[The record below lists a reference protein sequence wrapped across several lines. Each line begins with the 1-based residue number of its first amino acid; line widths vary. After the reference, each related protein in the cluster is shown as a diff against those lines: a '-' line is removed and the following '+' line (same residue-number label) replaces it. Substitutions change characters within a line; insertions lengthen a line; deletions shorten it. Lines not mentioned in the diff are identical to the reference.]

1 MRGGQ
6 RRWSPEGGWARG
18 RGRRLPSTW
27 GWGVVGVRHLDAPSP
42 TTHSPGRLYRRG
54 AIPRPRRWTR
64 AAVASRASRHDNAW
78 FCRRLPWLPMPPRR
92 HPTPSSTPTDMRPA
106 VVATPAP
113 LHPGVGSVF
122 RLHITSLHA
131 VNRSASS
138 SLCCPRPRPLPRKS
152 RWRHPVCHCS
162 VDTAVPYRCYN
173 LFTSKIH
180 PLTIGIPWNRNHNG
194 QQQITIL
201 WFFTSPMSL
210 VPAYTYSRE
219 SG

>member
-1 MRGGQ
+1 MGAGAGA
-6 RRWSPEGGWARG
+6 PVAIN
-18 RGRRLPSTW
+18 
-27 GWGVVGVRHLDAPSP
+27 VGVRRCWSPPPRRPESDDALSWSLVPPRRHP
-42 TTHSPGRLYRRG
+42 TPC
-54 AIPRPRRWTR
+54 RWTR
-64 AAVASRASRHDNAW
+64 AAVASRASHHDNAR

-106 VVATPAP
+106 AVATPAP
-113 LHPGVGSVF
+113 PHPGVGSVF

-162 VDTAVPYRCYN
+162 VDTAAPYRCYN

-201 WFFTSPMSL
+201 
-210 VPAYTYSRE
+210 
-219 SG
+219 